1 MSGRRRPRIADGDQF
16 VAHSREM
23 RESFAWRFLPNN
35 ARRVLDRLELE
46 HMHHGGAE
54 NGSLICTYSDFVKSG
69 LRRQSIALAIRQCV
83 ALGFLVITREGQR
96 CASDFN
102 RVPAQYFL
110 TYLQGAGKSLEP
122 THAWRGVHSDVQAKR
137 HLSKAKDERRY
148 DTQPTTRPSRGS
160 APPSPCE
167 HRDRAL
173 DSRGN
178 SATGK

>member
-1 MSGRRRPRIADGDQF
+1 MSRRRRPRIADGGQF
-16 VAHSREM
+16 VPHTREM

-54 NGSLICTYSDFVKSG
+54 NGSLICTYSDFEKSG

-83 ALGFLVITREGQR
+83 ALGFLEITRQGQR

-110 TYLQGAGKSLEP
+110 TYLRGVGKSLEA
-122 THAWRGVHSDVQAKR
+122 TDAWRRVHSDVQAKQL
-137 HLSKAKDERRY
+137 LSKAQDERRY
-148 DTQPTTRPSRGS
+148 DTQPTTRRSLGS
-160 APPSPCE
+160 AAPSPGE
-167 HRDRAL
+167 HVPS
-173 DSRGN
+173 SR
-178 SATGK
+178 